1 MSAVAGMLGLSD
13 HQIGVIMNSARAVTV
28 EKRYVFLQRI
38 GAMLTLRGRG
48 HFGDTDVQEVTALAL
63 HGLVQEPTTA

>member
-13 HQIGVIMNSARAVTV
+13 HQLDVIMDSARVAPV
-28 EKRYVFLQRI
+28 EKRDVFLQRI

-48 HFGDTDVQEVTALAL
+48 HFGDSDVQEVAALAL
-63 HGLVQEPTTA
+63 RGLVHPDAA